1 MKTVLFAVATCLGLI
16 VPMGLVALTTS
27 DARAAR
33 ALAYDIKFNQSIV
46 QAQPDRLTPGDRIV
60 LGHTLWHDG
69 KLAGRIEG
77 VCTITSGE
85 GTAICNATAMLDDG
99 TIAVQFVN
107 ATASTEEFAVLG
119 GTGAYAGLLGSGT
132 FIAQDDQSGTVM
144 VTLG

>member
-1 MKTVLFAVATCLGLI
+1 MKSLLFAAATCLGLI

-33 ALAYDIKFNQSIV
+33 ALTYDIKFSQSIV
-46 QAQPDRLTPGDRIV
+46 QARPDRLTPGDRIV
-60 LGHTLWHDG
+60 LSHTLWHDG

-77 VCTITSGE
+77 VCTITSGD

-107 ATASTEEFAVLG
+107 GTATTK
-119 GTGAYAGLLGSGT
+119 
-132 FIAQDDQSGTVM
+132 
-144 VTLG
+144 

>member
-1 MKTVLFAVATCLGLI
+1 MKTFLFAAATCLGLI
-16 VPMGLVALTTS
+16 APMGLVALSTS

-46 QAQPDRLTPGDRIV
+46 RAQPDRLTPGDRIV
-60 LGHTLWHDG
+60 LSHTLWHHA

-77 VCTITSGE
+77 VCTITSGD

-99 TIAVQFVN
+99 TIALQFVN
-107 ATASTEEFAVLG
+107 AAATTKEFAVLG

-132 FIAQDDQSGTVM
+132 FIAQNDQSGTVM